1 MFDASAVVSWD
12 ECLTEAGSGQSHS
25 IVILHSRSSIY
36 CWEFGQRSS
45 LPRGR
50 LRALA
55 VDEPRC
61 GHIAERALQ
70 SARSANQR
78 AHNRYSITT
87 LPPCEAWL
95 CSSVQACELWWGED
109 TAGSRR
115 STSHPSTRCH
125 DIAAKTDEILVPRV
139 ICTFYTLCTTDIA
152 PDTDN
157 VPVLCEG
164 NRGGEWVDL
173 FVVSPPDVLTFHYS
187 SSRMNENFRFFQ
199 LSLKDL
205 WTSISNW
212 EKINIKQFVYCCN
225 KVIRFHTKIK

>member
-1 MFDASAVVSWD
+1 MFGASAVVSWD
-12 ECLTEAGSGQSHS
+12 ECLTEAGLGQSHS
-25 IVILHSRSSIY
+25 IVILHSRSSIH

-55 VDEPRC
+55 VNEPRC

-115 STSHPSTRCH
+115 WTSHPSTRCH
-125 DIAAKTDEILVPRV
+125 DDAAKTDENLVPRV
-139 ICTFYTLCTTDIA
+139 ICTFYTLSTTDIA

-157 VPVLCEG
+157 VSVLC
-164 NRGGEWVDL
+164 GESGWGVGRLIRCLPTRCPHLLL
-173 FVVSPPDVLTFHYS
+173 FFESDERKFP
-187 SSRMNENFRFFQ
+187 FFST
-199 LSLKDL
+199 LFKD
-205 WTSISNW
+205 
-212 EKINIKQFVYCCN
+212 
-225 KVIRFHTKIK
+225 